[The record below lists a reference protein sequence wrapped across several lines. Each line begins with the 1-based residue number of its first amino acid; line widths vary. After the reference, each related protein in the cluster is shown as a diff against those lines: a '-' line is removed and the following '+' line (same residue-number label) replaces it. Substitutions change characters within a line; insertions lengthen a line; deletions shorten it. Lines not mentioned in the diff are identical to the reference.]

1 MNEKKTNLTNIQLTF
16 PIFLWPAFCACLQV
30 VFVFCVGSTIIV
42 GIFLVISIIFKQVTK
57 QKKIIK
63 KDKDKTG
70 KRPPTY
76 LKTGH

>member
-1 MNEKKTNLTNIQLTF
+1 MKKKTNITNIQLTF
-16 PIFLWPAFCACLQV
+16 PIFLWPAFCASLLHVLCW
-30 VFVFCVGSTIIV
+30 FYHSSWNNF
-42 GIFLVISIIFKQVTK
+42 FLVISIMFKQVTK